1 MLLGVLARALRP
13 GTAAG
18 IDKNKSSM
26 INAALFYAVP
36 FHCWLLCLQSPVD
49 VSWRVLPFLSTMD
62 APVVPLRR
70 VGR

>member
-1 MLLGVLARALRP
+1 MLLGVLVRALRP

-49 VSWRVLPFLSTMD
+49 VSWRVPPFLSTMG
-62 APVVPLRR
+62 APVVPL
-70 VGR
+70 

>member
-1 MLLGVLARALRP
+1 MLLGVLVRALRP

-36 FHCWLLCLQSPVD
+36 RYCQLLCLQSPVD
-49 VSWRVLPFLSTMD
+49 VSWWELPSLSTLG
-62 APVVPLRR
+62 APVVPL
-70 VGR
+70 